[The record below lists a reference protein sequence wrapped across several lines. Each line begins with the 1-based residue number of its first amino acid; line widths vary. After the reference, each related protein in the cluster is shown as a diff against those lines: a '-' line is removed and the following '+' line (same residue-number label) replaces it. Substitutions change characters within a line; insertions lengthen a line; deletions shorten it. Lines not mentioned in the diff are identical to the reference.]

1 MAGLKYLWLHRSKN
15 KFLSKA
21 FIVSW
26 AKRVL
31 TLNELLTN
39 NKRRKKL
46 INKGANI
53 SETAE
58 IGIVNIGGN
67 KSNLTVGDFS
77 CLGRVEIALHDK
89 VSIGSYVCI
98 NDGVIILSAS
108 HDVSDPLWQHKKSPI
123 SIGDYA
129 WIATNAI
136 LLPGVKIGR
145 GAIVGAGAVVSKDV
159 EDYCI
164 VIGNPAHAIHK
175 KRTEILNYNP
185 CEFLAGN
192 NAWLK

>member
-1 MAGLKYLWLHRSKN
+1 MAGLKYLWFHRSKN

-31 TLNELLTN
+31 TLNELLIN

-58 IGIVNIGGN
+58 VGIVNIGGN
-67 KSNLTVGDFS
+67 KSNLTVGYFS

-98 NDGVIILSAS
+98 
-108 HDVSDPLWQHKKSPI
+108 
-123 SIGDYA
+123 
-129 WIATNAI
+129 
-136 LLPGVKIGR
+136 R
-145 GAIVGAGAVVSKDV
+145 
-159 EDYCI
+159 
-164 VIGNPAHAIHK
+164 
-175 KRTEILNYNP
+175 
-185 CEFLAGN
+185 
-192 NAWLK
+192 